1 MPVRAVGTP
10 ELAASGN
17 VEVHGK
23 RSGGSHGGEALS
35 GDFVPVGYDAGTN
48 PLANAGAGSS
58 FDAMAPAVTPF
69 GHSPSEVDP
78 LDGGLPI
85 RQGGGSIAFTPP
97 ITEPQTYAMLLAAL
111 GVVGFV
117 ARHRRGTT
125 VR

>member
-1 MPVRAVGTP
+1 MATSGLGAAAALPPYTP
-10 ELAASGN
+10 TSTAAGLDGASSAADK
-17 VEVHGK
+17 VLI
-23 RSGGSHGGEALS
+23 S
-35 GDFVPVGYDAGTN
+35 DFSTPTFAGL
-48 PLANAGAGSS
+48 LANAGAGSS